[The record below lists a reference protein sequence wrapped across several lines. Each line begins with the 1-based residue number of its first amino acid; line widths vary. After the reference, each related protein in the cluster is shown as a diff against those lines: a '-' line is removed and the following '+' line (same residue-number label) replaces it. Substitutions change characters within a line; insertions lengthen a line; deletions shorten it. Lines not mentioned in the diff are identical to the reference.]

1 MIDSKLYLDKNKT
14 VMFGI
19 FENPDKFLETV
30 SNVHG
35 TGANILDC
43 YTPYPLHGI
52 EKAMGLK
59 RSLLPVGAFICG
71 CLGFITAASL
81 QLYIMHFD
89 WPIIIG
95 NKPTIGVSYVP
106 VLFEMSVLFAAFGL
120 AILFFTRSKMLH
132 GKMPS
137 ERIDFRQ
144 TDDRLVVA
152 IATDDP
158 AINKSEL
165 TNMLFNGGAVEV
177 KERTNHGYEDFTDV
191 EITKSGTTS
200 NASVNH

>member
-1 MIDSKLYLDKNKT
+1 MIDRNLYLDKNKT

-19 FENPDKFLETV
+19 FENPDMFLDTV
-30 SNVHG
+30 AKVHG
-35 TGANILDC
+35 KGAPIIDC
-43 YTPYPLHGI
+43 YTPYPIHGL

-89 WPIIIG
+89 WPMVIG
-95 NKPTIGVSYVP
+95 GKPTVGVSFVP
-106 VLFEMSVLFAAFGL
+106 VLFELSVLFTAFGL

-137 ERIDFRQ
+137 ERVDMRQ
-144 TDDRLVVA
+144 TDDRMVIA
-152 IATDDP
+152 IATDSPSVDK
-158 AINKSEL
+158 NEL
-165 TNMLFNGGAVEV
+165 TNMLFNGGAVEI
-177 KERTNHGYEDFTDV
+177 KERTNNGYDDFTDV
-191 EITKSGTTS
+191 NINKG
-200 NASVNH
+200 NNHVTANH

>member
-19 FENPDKFLETV
+19 FENPEKFLDTV
-30 SNVHG
+30 GKVHDKG
-35 TGANILDC
+35 VNIIDC
-43 YTPYPLHGI
+43 YTPYPIHGI

-89 WPIIIG
+89 WPMVIG
-95 NKPTIGVSYVP
+95 NKPTIGVSFVP
-106 VLFEMSVLFAAFGL
+106 VLFELSVLFTAFGL

-132 GKMPS
+132 GKIPS
-137 ERIDFRQ
+137 ERIDMRQ
-144 TDDRLVVA
+144 TDDRMVVA
-152 IATDDP
+152 IATDDE
-158 AINKSEL
+158 AVNKTEL
-165 TNMLFNGGAVEV
+165 SNMLFEGGAVEV
-177 KERTNHGYEDFTDV
+177 KERINHGYEDFTDTLIEKGQV
-191 EITKSGTTS
+191 ITS
-200 NASVNH
+200 NH

>member
-19 FENPDKFLETV
+19 FENPDQFLDTV
-30 SNVHG
+30 GKVHDKG
-35 TGANILDC
+35 VNIIDC
-43 YTPYPLHGI
+43 YTPYPIHGI

-89 WPIIIG
+89 WPMVIG
-95 NKPTIGVSYVP
+95 NKPTIGVSFVP
-106 VLFEMSVLFAAFGL
+106 VLFELSVLFTAFGL

-132 GKMPS
+132 GKIPS
-137 ERIDFRQ
+137 ERIDMRQ
-144 TDDRLVVA
+144 TDDRMVVA
-152 IATDDP
+152 IATDDE
-158 AINKSEL
+158 AVNKTEL
-165 TNMLFNGGAVEV
+165 SNMLFEGGAVEV
-177 KERTNHGYEDFTDV
+177 KERTNHGYEDFTDTMIEKGQV
-191 EITKSGTTS
+191 ITS
-200 NASVNH
+200 NH

>member
-19 FENPDKFLETV
+19 FENPEKFLDTV
-30 SNVHG
+30 GKVHDKG
-35 TGANILDC
+35 VNIIDC
-43 YTPYPLHGI
+43 YTPYPIHGI

-89 WPIIIG
+89 WPMVIG
-95 NKPTIGVSYVP
+95 NKPTIGVSFVP
-106 VLFEMSVLFAAFGL
+106 VLFELSVLFTAFGL

-132 GKMPS
+132 GKIPS
-137 ERIDFRQ
+137 ERIDMRQ
-144 TDDRLVVA
+144 TDDRMVIA
-152 IATDDP
+152 IATDDE
-158 AINKSEL
+158 AVNRTEL
-165 TNMLFNGGAVEV
+165 SNMLFDGGAVEV
-177 KERTNHGYEDFTDV
+177 KERTNHGYEDFTDTLIEKGQV
-191 EITKSGTTS
+191 ITS
-200 NASVNH
+200 NH